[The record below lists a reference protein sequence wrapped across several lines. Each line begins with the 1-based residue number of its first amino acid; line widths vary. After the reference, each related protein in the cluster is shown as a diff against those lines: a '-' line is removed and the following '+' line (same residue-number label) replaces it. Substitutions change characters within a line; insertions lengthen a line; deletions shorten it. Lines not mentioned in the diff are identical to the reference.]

1 MNEKTITVKT
11 YDLKISDKS
20 RNFLARAGLMELSDL
35 LDYEKAG
42 LLDACASETVY
53 RELKG
58 VIAQADDIFRFYEER
73 AKRISEISPEVQNRP
88 IEDLGLSNRS
98 TNALKRGGIHT
109 VGALIQM
116 SQKDIVELRNVGALS
131 REEITKAIESIVQ
144 CGEVIYHE
152 QTQSQ
157 QMINDPAPESNRLT
171 RVLPE
176 IESIGLDKVP
186 FSARARNALNKA
198 NVQTAGELV
207 RMSQEDIMSLR
218 SVGTQ
223 TRDEILGVIDSI
235 LRKGR
240 AYFDEFVSV
249 EPQFSINE
257 FFDED
262 FSFSTRK
269 GFDFPVIDILTE
281 NFGFKPVRMTKWFG
295 LSRQSIY
302 NALEKRF
309 PLRRSVWTGKELSE
323 SERSILSKLID
334 SKCLDYSDEEVSC
347 CCMNNRKDDFACL
360 FIYENEIKCF
370 FLKDLPDE
378 IRERIIT
385 GKLHKYTERELAGE
399 SDGRIVNFLTKPF
412 FRPDKPE
419 KFRANAYSRGMT
431 SDEYAVFISGYPCLD
446 QRSVTD
452 EQIIAFLQENMV
464 DGKVCIS
471 ADPKNQWI
479 RSFASRNGYSIK
491 DFIEL
496 YGFESFLDGSALSS
510 DAAKERHRE
519 ELRKYVI
526 HDNVVYLPTYSSLY
540 RVLQTYTYKCGTD
553 MNSYIRSLGF
563 ERTTERPDMTVDIH
577 ESDMEVRR
585 SDGSFEDKVFAKYPL
600 IGSYILKPETAEKL
614 NTYAR
619 NHIDRVLKEPGT
631 KLSLRA
637 EMQITLALINYAKNW
652 KSEENSDFWKYISLR
667 FGYRDSTGP
676 IVRLLQSS
684 LENAMKHNRR
694 FFLEDEN
701 GRGFKSTVVIHA
713 LSTRKSW
720 MALFDFLFDFYKS
733 NLNWRVIPNDP
744 LIAVMIRALQQKL
757 SGGNEE
763 DVELTVSS
771 QIYSFQEG
779 IAGKEVDGKLEFA
792 NSSFD
797 PRIEYY
803 LLKDKRDADLAA
815 DEDEEDDTMDI
826 GKNDYLLCAKCGALI
841 HESLKDDPPCTCG
854 LDHYV
859 RLRKAEKSGARREG
873 KCPSCSF
880 GTFKTFYLG
889 YDAATAVL
897 GTSLFEELPE
907 SEKVLKSKKSPEGVR
922 KSLFGAAKQ
931 GAQVDVVR
939 RKRQFLSFSD
949 SRGEAAFFASYM
961 TSSYR
966 EFLRRR
972 GIWHVVEKNKENMA
986 AHPWEIQ
993 HFVDE
998 LTAYFDS
1005 CRTFAEPG
1013 DKGVENLTATSRKN
1027 AWIAVL
1033 NEMVNARRST
1043 SLASLGIIKFNY
1055 KGNREEIMACV
1066 AETYHQKIE
1075 DVKALFDL
1083 LAMEIVYHGALE
1095 GDCDLTDDEREYIFY
1110 TAKPKRVKRCK
1121 DVDRDKKKPYLAGWS
1136 SSIRKNGSLLKNG
1149 RLKRVMKVL
1158 KLDEKDANDL
1168 LQMYWDD
1175 ILRGEEPL
1183 SAAGND
1189 EFYFSTER
1197 FTISAGTEDVPVYV
1211 CDVCGKTTMQNC
1223 KNMCTTIKCGGHL
1236 HRVTHED
1243 LLRDN
1248 HYAKLY
1254 QSTLMQPLHIKE
1266 HTAQLGREEQQK
1278 YQEMFVNK
1286 EINAL
1291 SCSTT
1296 FEMGVD
1302 VGDLETVYLRN
1313 MPPSPANYV
1322 QRAGRAGRGKNA
1334 AAFSLTYAKLSSHD
1348 FTYFKN
1354 PENMITGKIGVPL
1367 FTVRNEKVILRHIFA
1382 VALSDFFAKQIDVYN
1397 GNNADVLLNGDGWE
1411 RLCAY
1416 LLSKP
1421 EHLKEILKAS
1431 IPEAMHGIMGINDY
1445 SWTEKLIGE
1454 DGVLRV
1460 AVDEFRGTVQYY
1472 LDEYRRLLAQ
1482 GQTQQAAAVEKKLW
1496 SYRRGKEDNRGRN
1509 ELIEFLVR
1517 NNVLP
1522 KYGFPVDTVEL
1533 YQNTNT
1539 ATDKKLQ
1546 MVRDLQL
1553 AISEYAPDSQVV
1565 ADGKLYTSRYIRKLP
1580 QTTGQD
1586 WETAY
1591 IAQCNNPSCM
1601 TWNHRSM
1608 EPDVGGERCVS
1619 CREIISRSRWKQ
1631 AIEPRRGFIA
1641 DAKPK
1646 DVPMRK
1652 PEKAFRSDDF
1662 YIGDAQRQVMQKY
1675 AFVMKDGNRFQ
1686 METSINDSLM
1696 VVCNDDFY
1704 VCPHCGYAES
1714 TTENM
1719 DVPGFN
1725 SHQNTL
1731 EKKHTTPWGKKCESK
1746 LVKNKLCHVF
1756 RTDVVRLVFS
1766 TPQAGNQ
1773 EVMLSVMYALLEALS
1788 SVLDIERNDIKGCLH
1803 KVVYENRLIY
1813 AIVLYDAVAG
1823 GAGHVR
1829 RLVTEDGSRFRQ
1841 VVEKAIAITKGCNC
1855 SPSCYSCLRNYYNQK
1870 IHDLL
1875 NRKYAYDFLENYAG
1889 DPEPITN
1896 EEFEGGQVPEKG

>member
-1 MNEKTITVKT
+1 MFKT
-11 YDLKISDKS
+11 LKQFFDFCNKED
-20 RNFLARAGLMELSDL
+20 RNKLYLA
-35 LDYEKAG
+35 
-42 LLDACASETVY
+42 
-53 RELKG
+53 
-58 VIAQADDIFRFYEER
+58 IA
-73 AKRISEISPEVQNRP
+73 
-88 IEDLGLSNRS
+88 
-98 TNALKRGGIHT
+98 
-109 VGALIQM
+109 
-116 SQKDIVELRNVGALS
+116 
-131 REEITKAIESIVQ
+131 
-144 CGEVIYHE
+144 
-152 QTQSQ
+152 
-157 QMINDPAPESNRLT
+157 
-171 RVLPE
+171 
-176 IESIGLDKVP
+176 
-186 FSARARNALNKA
+186 
-198 NVQTAGELV
+198 
-207 RMSQEDIMSLR
+207 
-218 SVGTQ
+218 
-223 TRDEILGVIDSI
+223 LGVIKAVFAA
-235 LRKGR
+235 LRMPAIAVVVQGLIDGQMTMKHLWLSLGIMV
-240 AYFDEFVSV
+240 VSV
-249 EPQFSINE
+249 LGQFLINLKTTMLQCEAGYHSCAHKRIEIAEHLRYLPMGFFNQNSLGAITNVTTNTMESLADIATRIVMITTQGILTTAVITCFVFAFDWRIGLVLAAGIVLYIIFNAVMQQATRPAAPRKHRADEEMVSQVIEYVQGIAEVKNYSMTDDTAKKLDAAIIEKQGADTHLEYTVIPWVTMQNLATKMTGVVMCILSLKLYFSDSMPLLYCIMMMVASFMVYESLDSMSSFTALMRNIHIAVTKTKEILDMPPMDIDGAEIEPFKRDIE
-257 FFDED
+257 LKKV
-262 FSFSTRK
+262 SFSYDK
-269 GFDFPVIDILTE
+269 KKIID
-281 NFGFKPVRMTKWFG
+281 GV
-295 LSRQSIY
+295 S
-302 NALEKRF
+302 
-309 PLRRSVWTGKELSE
+309 LR
-323 SERSILSKLID
+323 I
-334 SKCLDYSDEEVSC
+334 
-347 CCMNNRKDDFACL
+347 
-360 FIYENEIKCF
+360 
-370 FLKDLPDE
+370 
-378 IRERIIT
+378 
-385 GKLHKYTERELAGE
+385 
-399 SDGRIVNFLTKPF
+399 
-412 FRPDKPE
+412 PE
-419 KFRANAYSRGMT
+419 KTTTAFVGPSGGGKTTLCHLMARFWDVQEGEVFLGGKNVKDYVKIRKARKSGSRG
-431 SDEYAVFISGYPCLD
+431 D
-446 QRSVTD
+446 
-452 EQIIAFLQENMV
+452 
-464 DGKVCIS
+464 
-471 ADPKNQWI
+471 
-479 RSFASRNGYSIK
+479 
-491 DFIEL
+491 
-496 YGFESFLDGSALSS
+496 
-510 DAAKERHRE
+510 
-519 ELRKYVI
+519 
-526 HDNVVYLPTYSSLY
+526 
-540 RVLQTYTYKCGTD
+540 
-553 MNSYIRSLGF
+553 
-563 ERTTERPDMTVDIH
+563 
-577 ESDMEVRR
+577 
-585 SDGSFEDKVFAKYPL
+585 
-600 IGSYILKPETAEKL
+600 
-614 NTYAR
+614 
-619 NHIDRVLKEPGT
+619 
-631 KLSLRA
+631 
-637 EMQITLALINYAKNW
+637 
-652 KSEENSDFWKYISLR
+652 
-667 FGYRDSTGP
+667 
-676 IVRLLQSS
+676 
-684 LENAMKHNRR
+684 
-694 FFLEDEN
+694 
-701 GRGFKSTVVIHA
+701 
-713 LSTRKSW
+713 
-720 MALFDFLFDFYKS
+720 
-733 NLNWRVIPNDP
+733 
-744 LIAVMIRALQQKL
+744 
-757 SGGNEE
+757 
-763 DVELTVSS
+763 
-771 QIYSFQEG
+771 
-779 IAGKEVDGKLEFA
+779 
-792 NSSFD
+792 
-797 PRIEYY
+797 
-803 LLKDKRDADLAA
+803 
-815 DEDEEDDTMDI
+815 
-826 GKNDYLLCAKCGALI
+826 
-841 HESLKDDPPCTCG
+841 
-854 LDHYV
+854 
-859 RLRKAEKSGARREG
+859 G
-873 KCPSCSF
+873 KCPSCNF

-897 GTSLFEELPE
+897 GTALFEELPE
-907 SEKVLKSKKSPEGVR
+907 SEKVLKSKKSAQPVK
-922 KSLFGAAKQ
+922 KSLFGVAKQ
-931 GAQVDVVR
+931 GAQVDIVR

-961 TSSYR
+961 TASYS

-998 LTAYFDS
+998 LTSYFDS

-1043 SLASLGIIKFNY
+1043 SLASLGILKFNY
-1055 KGNREEIMACV
+1055 KGNAEEIMSGV
-1066 AETYHQKIE
+1066 AEAYQQKVE

-1110 TAKPKRVKRCK
+1110 TPKPKRVKRCK
-1121 DVDRDKKKPYLAGWS
+1121 DMDKDKKKSYLAGWS
-1136 SSIRKNGSLLKNG
+1136 AAIRKNGSLLKNG
-1149 RLKRVMKVL
+1149 RLKRVMSVL
-1158 KLDEKDANDL
+1158 NLDEASANEL
-1168 LQMYWDD
+1168 LQMYWDEV
-1175 ILRGEEPL
+1175 LRGEESL
-1183 SAAGND
+1183 STAGND

-1197 FTISAGTEDVPVYV
+1197 FTVSSGTEDIPIYV
-1211 CDVCGKTTMQNC
+1211 CDVCGKTTMMNC
-1223 KNMCTTIKCGGHL
+1223 KDMCTTIKCGGHL
-1236 HRVTHED
+1236 RKITHES
-1243 LLRDN
+1243 LLKDN

-1334 AAFSLTYAKLSSHD
+1334 AAFSLTYSKLSSHD

-1382 VALSDFFAKQIDVYN
+1382 VALSDFFAKQVDVYN
-1397 GNNADVLLNGDGWE
+1397 SNNADVLLNGDGWE
-1411 RLCAY
+1411 RFCAY
-1416 LLSKP
+1416 LSSKP
-1421 EHLKEILKAS
+1421 EHLKDILKAS
-1431 IPEAMHGIMGINDY
+1431 IPESMHEVMGINDF
-1445 SWTEKLIGE
+1445 SWIKKLVGE
-1454 DGVLRV
+1454 DGVMKV

-1472 LDEYRRLLAQ
+1472 IDEYQRLLAE
-1482 GQTQQAAAVEKKLW
+1482 GLTQQAAAVEKKLW

-1608 EPDVGGERCVS
+1608 EPDEGGEPCVS
-1619 CREIISRSRWKQ
+1619 CHEIISRSRWKQ
-1631 AIEPRRGFIA
+1631 AIEPRKGFVA

-1652 PEKAFRSDDF
+1652 PDKAFRSDDF

-1696 VVCNDDFY
+1696 VVCNDDFF

-1719 DVPGFN
+1719 EVAGFN
-1725 SHQNTL
+1725 SHQKTL
-1731 EKKHTTPWGKKCESK
+1731 EKKHITPWGKACEVK

-1803 KVVYENRLIY
+1803 KVVYDNRLIY
-1813 AIVLYDAVAG
+1813 SIVLYDAVAG

-1829 RLVTEDGSRFRQ
+1829 RLVTEDGTQFCK

-1875 NRKYAYDFLENYAG
+1875 NRRYAYEFLENYAG
-1889 DPEPITN
+1889 ELEPITN
-1896 EEFEGGQVPEKG
+1896 EEFESRKII